1 MKFTK
6 EEAYKDLVAAMTAK
20 GEKLNLSERS
30 FNEQL
35 DKLIPLVAND
45 ETELKDFIAS
55 VLPFFK
61 TADANVRND
70 VSVGINEYKKQNPVT
85 APVVQQQVEE
95 KKEDNKE
102 FNELLSRFNALETK
116 MKETEAKENAS
127 KVRAQVIAKVK
138 EKGVKD
144 TEWISSLLNDVVIT
158 EDFDVDAKAEG
169 YVKIYN
175 KMMADFDPS
184 ATSGSSVGGKGKNTV
199 QDVIKAAADKQ
210 KQQYGYSNV

>member
-55 VLPFFK
+55 VLPLFK

-70 VSVGINEYKKQNPVT
+70 VSVGINEYKKQNPT
-85 APVVQQQVEE
+85 TVVPQKVEE

-144 TEWISSLLNDVVIT
+144 TEWISSLLNDVAIT

-199 QDVIKAAADKQ
+199 QDVIKAAAEKQ

>member
-70 VSVGINEYKKQNPVT
+70 VSVVINEYKKQNPAT
-85 APVVQQQVEE
+85 VVQQNVEE
-95 KKEDNKE
+95 KTEENKE
-102 FNELLSRFNALETK
+102 FNELLNRFNALETK

-144 TEWISSLLNDVVIT
+144 TEWISSLLNDVAIT

-199 QDVIKAAADKQ
+199 QDVIKAAAEKQ

>member
-55 VLPFFK
+55 VLPLFK

-70 VSVGINEYKKQNPVT
+70 VSVGINEYKKQNPT
-85 APVVQQQVEE
+85 TVVQQQVEE
-95 KKEDNKE
+95 KTEENKE

-144 TEWISSLLNDVVIT
+144 TEWISSLLNDVAIT

-199 QDVIKAAADKQ
+199 QDVIKAAAEKQ

>member
-55 VLPFFK
+55 VLPLFK

-70 VSVGINEYKKQNPVT
+70 VSVGINEYKKQNPT
-85 APVVQQQVEE
+85 TVVQQQVEE
-95 KKEDNKE
+95 KQEENKE

-144 TEWISSLLNDVVIT
+144 TEWISSLLNDVTIT

-199 QDVIKAAADKQ
+199 QDVIKAAAEKQ